1 MPGGSR
7 FLVHKTEQQEANIMN
22 KKYLYL
28 TSDDFGM
35 TSSINEGI
43 LLAYQHGLLSSANFM
58 VPCPWFEHAV
68 ALSKNMEIDLGVH
81 LTLTGEWDL
90 YRWRPITGKSSL
102 TDENGYFYQD
112 IATLMQ
118 KAKEVDIVRECE
130 AQIDIALNK
139 QVNIN
144 YVDLHMCLPSIS
156 GVMPNQ
162 SHELRLMKIVSEIAQ
177 KYGLPYAYETR
188 NDSLVHFDSALS
200 ISSKSQTTVG
210 QYLENLDN
218 GIHHMSF
225 HCAVDSLEQSS
236 LTPNDAGNYKWAAY
250 HRRTD
255 TRFLLSDWFKHYLD
269 KKNIHIARKHFK
281 DHRKDC
287 A

>member
-1 MPGGSR
+1 
-7 FLVHKTEQQEANIMN
+7 MN

-43 LLAYQHGLLSSANFM
+43 HLAYQHGLLSSANFM

-68 ALSKNMEIDLGVH
+68 ALSRDMDVDLGVH

-112 IATLMQ
+112 IATLMH
-118 KAKEVDIVRECE
+118 KAKDADIVRECE
-130 AQIDIALNK
+130 AQIEIALRK
-139 QVNIN
+139 QVDIH
-144 YVDLHMCLPSIS
+144 YIDLHMCLPSIS
-156 GVMPNQ
+156 GVMPNHTQ
-162 SHELRLMKIVSEIAQ
+162 ELRLMRIVSEIAQ
-177 KYGLPYAYETR
+177 KYGLPYAYETH
-188 NDSLVHFDSALS
+188 NDQLVHFDSALS
-200 ISSKSQTTVG
+200 ISSKSQHVVG
-210 QYLENLDN
+210 KYLENLEK

-236 LTPNDAGNYKWAAY
+236 LTYKHADNYKWTAY
-250 HRRTD
+250 HRRAD
-255 TRFLLSDWFKHYLD
+255 TRFLLSDWFKHYLER
-269 KKNIHIARKHFK
+269 KNIQVARTHFK
-281 DHRKDC
+281 NYKQHC

>member
-1 MPGGSR
+1 M
-7 FLVHKTEQQEANIMN
+7 KE
-22 KKYLYL
+22 KYLYL

-68 ALSKNMEIDLGVH
+68 ALSKNMGIDLGVH

-90 YRWRPITGKSSL
+90 YRWRPITGRSSL

-118 KAKEVDIVRECE
+118 RAKEKDIARECE
-130 AQIDIALNK
+130 AQLELALGK
-139 QVNIN
+139 QVDIC

-162 SHELRLMKIVSEIAQ
+162 SHELRLMEIVADTAR
-177 KYGLPYAYETR
+177 KYGLPYAYETKNGR
-188 NDSLVHFDSALS
+188 LLHFDSALS
-200 ISSKSQTTVG
+200 ISSKSKNTVAS
-210 QYLENLDN
+210 YLENLN
-218 GIHHMSF
+218 TGIHHMSF

-236 LTPNDAGNYKWAAY
+236 LTYNEAGNYKWAVY
-250 HRRTD
+250 HRRAD
-255 TRFLLSDWFKHYLD
+255 TRFVLSDWFKAYLD
-269 KKNIHIARKHFK
+269 RKNIQIVRTHFK
-281 DHRKDC
+281 DYKQNC